1 MWLKYGG
8 KRYFYGKVT
17 VKYISTFYALIDV
30 ARKVDY
36 VLYMRNINKVKNILD
51 YARKLEHKVKYGKCE
66 CVLIYLPSGSRVF
79 ENAPAAERRT

>member
-36 VLYMRNINKVKNILD
+36 ALYMRNILD
-51 YARKLEHKVKYGKCE
+51 YARELEHKVKYGKCE
-66 CVLIYLPSGSRVF
+66 CVLIYLPSGSKIF